1 MVVARFRHGALALL
15 CALLLLTIHASAA
28 AASASTATHP
38 AVGASSATLS
48 TAGASTA
55 TPPAANTAI
64 TPAATTENDDPSGTG
79 PVVVVGFSGVLWN
92 NLNAETTSHLWK
104 FIEHAGN
111 ANIVVRTVGE
121 TTCPKAGWLTLS
133 AGQRA
138 TDATGGCEIIP
149 SPEQTESGLRIPGWE
164 ALRNANEQSSYQ
176 AEIGLLG
183 DEIAGVDALAIGPG
197 AALALAQSDGVLS
210 ADYVDVDPLPGSTED
225 APRQDAARDA
235 AANAY
240 QEAAADKDLI
250 VVDLGAVRYPDA
262 LLEPTGSTQPAETSS
277 AFEKMRSAFAPV
289 AEVPDDVDAEIAA
302 LDARFGALLEQI
314 EAVTPNATVIVTSVG
329 DSQEITP
336 QLGFFAAAGPRI
348 DTSGTTQ
355 ARLVSSDATRQL
367 GLIQLTDL
375 LPTLLTW
382 IDPQSPALEHTV
394 GSALIAGADTIGS
407 GADAAATLVDDQVRS
422 QTVRPLVGPFYL
434 VMLLCAGIVVILIP
448 LRLRYDGGVESRRF
462 LIQFGTWTAS
472 LPVAS
477 LLVNLLPW
485 WRFANPALGL
495 FGGIVLIATII
506 AGIGLLK
513 RWRDPAAPLV
523 VVSGVTAATLAID
536 VLATGGAGYPLQ
548 LASLL
553 GTQPQVG
560 GRFYGLSNATFAM
573 FAVSLLLVTA
583 YSAERHIRHG
593 NPKWA
598 GLVVLNVAAVAVLLD
613 GSPSLGADFG
623 GPPALIVG
631 FTLLAILVWRIPL
644 TWLRVLAI
652 LGAGFAVSLGFS
664 FIDYL
669 RPPEQRSHMGRF
681 IQSLLDGGGFEVIS
695 RKLSQSFFNLPW
707 TVVAFLIAVVA
718 VVVIIAWRLHVQHR
732 ARSAPRADAADS
744 GSGSLVAASA
754 GAQADA
760 AADPTP
766 SSRHVQGAQ
775 ASATHQ
781 AGDTDA
787 TTSRSFRTGP
797 FMAAW
802 RDLPLLRESIIAVGA
817 TLAVGFFINDSG
829 IVVPALGAIVAI
841 PLWAA
846 LVARYA
852 DAQSAAKTEQ
862 NDPVKA

>member
-15 CALLLLTIHASAA
+15 CALLLWTIHASAA
-28 AASASTATHP
+28 AASASTVTHP
-38 AVGASSATLS
+38 AAS
-48 TAGASTA
+48 ASTV
-55 TPPAANTAI
+55 THPAANTA
-64 TPAATTENDDPSGTG
+64 AATTKNDGPSGTG

-92 NLNAETTSHLWK
+92 NLSAETTPHLWK
-104 FIEHAGN
+104 FIDRAGN

-121 TTCPKAGWLTLS
+121 TTCPAAGWLTLS
-133 AGQRA
+133 AGQRT
-138 TDATGGCEIIP
+138 TDATGACEIIP
-149 SPEQTESGLRIPGWE
+149 SPEHTESGLHIPGWG

-210 ADYVDVDPLPGSTED
+210 TDYVDVDPLPGSTED
-225 APRQDAARDA
+225 APHQDTARDA
-235 AANAY
+235 AADAY
-240 QEAAADKDLI
+240 KEAAAGKDLI

-277 AFEKMRSAFAPV
+277 AFEKMRSAFAPA

-314 EAVTPNATVIVTSVG
+314 EAVSPNATVIVTSVG

-336 QLGFFAAAGPRI
+336 QLGFFAAVGPRI

-355 ARLVSSDATRQL
+355 ARLISSDATRQL

-394 GSALIAGADTIGS
+394 GSALIASSDSIGS

-434 VMLLCAGIVVILIP
+434 VMLLCVGIMVILIP
-448 LRLRYDGGVESRRF
+448 LRLRYDDGVESRRF

-472 LPVAS
+472 LPAAS

-495 FGGIVLIATII
+495 FGGIVLIATIM
-506 AGIGLLK
+506 AGIGLFR

-536 VLATGGAGYPLQ
+536 VVATGGAGYPLQ

-583 YSAERHIRHG
+583 YGAERHIRRG
-593 NPKWA
+593 NPRRA
-598 GLVVLNVAAVAVLLD
+598 GLVVLSVAAVAVLLD

-707 TVVAFLIAVVA
+707 TVVAFLIAIVA
-718 VVVIIAWRLHVQHR
+718 VVVTIAWRVHVQHR
-732 ARSAPRADAADS
+732 GRSASRAEAADS
-744 GSGSLVAASA
+744 SSGSFVAADASVH
-754 GAQADA
+754 ADA
-760 AADPTP
+760 VGDPTP
-766 SSRHVQGAQ
+766 SSRHFQGAQGSATPQQ
-775 ASATHQ
+775 ASATPQ
-781 AGDTDA
+781 TGDADA

-802 RDLPLLRESIIAVGA
+802 RDLPLLRESIVAVGA

-829 IVVPALGAIVAI
+829 IVVPTLGAIVAI

-852 DAQSAAKTEQ
+852 DARSATPSAPRK
-862 NDPVKA
+862 N